1 MTYAAGKAALVLPS
15 CRHQP
20 PLPLTSAPSA
30 APSVTPLQFPWA
42 KVSLGFA
49 AAGLMT
55 VAEPPS
61 AGCTATVATD
71 AKVGSGRRRLQCMG
85 P

>member
-1 MTYAAGKAALVLPS
+1 VPAACRPAAADLLRTLRSATAPS
-15 CRHQP
+15 C
-20 PLPLTSAPSA
+20 T
-30 APSVTPLQFPWA
+30 LQFPWG

-61 AGCTATVATD
+61 AACTATAVA
-71 AKVGSGRRRLQCMG
+71 AEPKVRRQAQDG
-85 P
+85 GA